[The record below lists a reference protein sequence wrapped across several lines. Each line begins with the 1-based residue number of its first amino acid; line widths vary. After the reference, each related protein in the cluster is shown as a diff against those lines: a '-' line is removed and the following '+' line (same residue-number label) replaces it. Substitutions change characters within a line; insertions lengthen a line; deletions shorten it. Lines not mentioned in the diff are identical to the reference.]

1 MEAVT
6 RVSGG
11 PSASDT
17 DGLGDKRAAIEAWQ
31 EAAIATLGPVSD
43 EIQEYWM
50 TIITDDGFES
60 KTLVIRPKPTTHNRP
75 AANIHVDNSPD
86 ALDGSKPTPR
96 RPLIVLFHGGGF
108 ALGTPAMMTR
118 PGRELAERL
127 GAVVVAPTYRRVPEH
142 AWPGPSRSAWAVLAW
157 LAENAGRELGANLG
171 DGFVVG
177 GFSAGASL
185 AAICAGISL
194 LPAGHDLLAPG
205 GGGFDNRL
213 ARPITGVFANCPM
226 LLTEDIV
233 PAEHRDLWRSRVEN
247 KDAQG
252 LDSEGVELIWRVMN
266 PDFYSPWTSPFSG
279 WLKSDGNPG
288 DEAASVGIPHYI
300 QVGKLDCL
308 RDDGV
313 VLYEALASRGVE
325 TRIDVFEKD
334 GHTGWCALPFESH
347 SKNPTVEEATMAGFS
362 WLLENS

>member
-1 MEAVT
+1 MEAMT
-6 RVSGG
+6 RVADG
-11 PSASDT
+11 PGASDT
-17 DGLGDKRAAIEAWQ
+17 DGLEDKRAAMVAWQ
-31 EAAIATLGPVSD
+31 EAAIAALGPVPD
-43 EIQEYWM
+43 EVQEYWT
-50 TIITDDGFES
+50 TIITEDGFES
-60 KTLVIRPKPTTHNRP
+60 KTLVIRPKPTIHNRADVP
-75 AANIHVDNSPD
+75 EDSD
-86 ALDGSKPTPR
+86 PTPR

-108 ALGTPAMMTR
+108 ALGTSAMMTR

-157 LAENAGRELGANLG
+157 LAEHAERELNVSL
-171 DGFVVG
+171 DRGFIVG

-185 AAICAGISL
+185 ATICAGVSL
-194 LPAGHDLLAPG
+194 LPADHDLLTSD
-205 GGGFDNRL
+205 GGFNNRL

-233 PAEHRDLWRSRVEN
+233 PAEHRGLWRSRVEN
-247 KDAQG
+247 RDAQG

-279 WLKSDGNPG
+279 WLRSDGGSG
-288 DEAASVGIPHYI
+288 DEAVPVGIPHYI

-313 VLYEALASRGVE
+313 VLYEALTSRGVT
-325 TRIDVFEKD
+325 TRIDIFEKD

-362 WLLENS
+362 WLLENV